1 MTFLEAAY
9 KILKKKRKPLHSKEI
24 LKIALKKNFIKT
36 KGKTPEAT
44 MNAVLLRDIKVKRN
58 KSKFVKVG
66 PCTFAVNPRYKEV
79 KKKTKKIMREI
90 KQFSNHFKGEDQMT
104 VTRYEGA
111 QNIRQMMM
119 ENHYIEA
126 FVHTQLGIEKIL
138 WDKIVAIFERKKAM
152 IVRRTIEESRKG
164 EDKTHTKTYELIKWA
179 HFLNAIDDNE
189 FSDLID
195 FNHRRNDLFHSHGEW
210 WNRSEYKE
218 ALIKGIRFL
227 EKNNL

>member
-24 LKIALKKNFIKT
+24 LKIALKKGFIKT

-44 MNAVLLRDIKVKRN
+44 MNTVLLCDIKAKGN

-66 PCTFAVNPRYKEV
+66 PSTFAVNPRYKEV

-90 KQFSNHFKGEDQMT
+90 KQFSNHFKGEDQIT

-119 ENHYIEA
+119 ENRYIEA

-138 WDKIVAIFERKKAM
+138 WDKIVALFEGKKAM
-152 IVRRTIEESRKG
+152 IVRR
-164 EDKTHTKTYELIKWA
+164 TYELIKWA

-218 ALIKGIRFL
+218 ALNKGIRFL

>member
-24 LKIALKKNFIKT
+24 LKIALKKGFIKT
-36 KGKTPEAT
+36 KGKTPEAMVNT
-44 MNAVLLRDIKVKRN
+44 VLLRNIKAKGN

-66 PCTFAVNPRYKEV
+66 PSTFAVNPRYKEV

-90 KQFSNHFKGEDQMT
+90 KLFSNHFKGEDQIT

-119 ENHYIEA
+119 ENRYIED

-138 WDKIVAIFERKKAM
+138 WDKIVALFEGKKAM
-152 IVRRTIEESRKG
+152 IVRRT
-164 EDKTHTKTYELIKWA
+164 YELIKRA

-189 FSDLID
+189 FSDLKY
-195 FNHRRNDLFHSHGEW
+195 FNHERNHLIHNHGEW

>member
-1 MTFLEAAY
+1 M
-9 KILKKKRKPLHSKEI
+9 KKRKP
-24 LKIALKKNFIKT
+24 
-36 KGKTPEAT
+36 
-44 MNAVLLRDIKVKRN
+44 
-58 KSKFVKVG
+58 
-66 PCTFAVNPRYKEV
+66 
-79 KKKTKKIMREI
+79 KKIIREI
-90 KQFSNHFKGEDQMT
+90 KLFSNHFKVEDQIT

-119 ENHYIEA
+119 ENRYIEA

-138 WDKIVAIFERKKAM
+138 WDKIVALFEGKKAM
-152 IVRRTIEESRKG
+152 IVRRTIEESKQG
-164 EDKTHTKTYELIKWA
+164 KDKTDTRTYELIKWA

-189 FSDLID
+189 FSDLKD
-195 FNHRRNDLFHSHGEW
+195 FNRRRNHLFHSHGEW